1 MSVIVK
7 VPVAKGLVN
16 SMFPLTEKVLVNRS
30 QPVGLDV
37 IAMIEQLLTILQFVT
52 PVLLAVCENVI
63 IPEFPLK
70 FERRR
75 IYISPTWAFDI
86 WHVSVALV
94 EKLQSVMFPLG

>member
-52 PVLLAVCENVI
+52 PEPPVCENVI
-63 IPEFPLK
+63 IPEFPFQ

-86 WHVSVALV
+86 WHVSVALG
-94 EKLQSVMFPLG
+94 E